1 MPDKFVLH
9 HGCHRGTITS
19 RDSTSRE
26 YDTYEDAHDAY
37 LRHKEFYKGMG
48 YQIWFAEII
57 KPDGT
62 KVMLEQ
68 NPYF

>member
-1 MPDKFVLH
+1 MDKYTLH

-19 RDSTSRE
+19 RDSTSRK

-37 LRHKEFYKGMG
+37 LRHKEFYESIG

-57 KPDGT
+57 KPDGS
-62 KVMLEQ
+62 KVILEE
-68 NPYF
+68 NPCY